1 MLTASGDLPGPLL
14 VPATIV
20 AEVCYMI
27 SRYNFG
33 SAAEA
38 AFLRSF
44 ADSDLIV
51 TNIVDDDSERMAQ
64 LVEQYADF
72 PLGGSDAGVIA
83 IAERRSITT
92 ILTTDRRHFG
102 AVRPKH
108 IEAFDLLP

>member
-1 MLTASGDLPGPLL
+1 MPGPLL
-14 VPATIV
+14 VPPTIV

-44 ADSDLIV
+44 ADGDLV
-51 TNIVDDDSERMAQ
+51 VANLVEDDFERMAQ

-72 PLGGSDAGVIA
+72 PLGGSDASVIA

-92 ILTTDRRHFG
+92 ILTIDRRHFS

-108 IEAFDLLP
+108 VEAFDLLP